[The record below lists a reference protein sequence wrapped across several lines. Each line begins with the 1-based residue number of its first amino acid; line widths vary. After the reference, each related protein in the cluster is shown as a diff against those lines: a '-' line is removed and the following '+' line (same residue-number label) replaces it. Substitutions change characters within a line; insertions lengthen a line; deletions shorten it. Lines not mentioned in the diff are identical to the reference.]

1 MTRKE
6 FIKVAAE
13 LRSIYP
19 AAQLMQTPAALMAW
33 YEALKDYSAGTVARV
48 TIFWTHRKK
57 AAPTL
62 AEFRALVEAACK
74 DKPIELE
81 KIQDQRRRQRRQREA
96 DELTEYAK
104 ELGARAKEAFL
115 RE

>member
-6 FIKVAAE
+6 FVKVAAE

-33 YEALKDYSAGTVARV
+33 YEALKDYSTGAVIKV
-48 TIFWTHRKK
+48 TIFWTHHKK

-62 AEFRALVEAACK
+62 AEFRALVEEARK
-74 DKPIELE
+74 DKPLELE
-81 KIQDQRRRQRRQREA
+81 KIQDQRRRIREEERREQGGA
-96 DELTEYAK
+96 D
-104 ELGARAKEAFL
+104 GF
-115 RE
+115 